1 MSVPSDNRLK
11 DRTASSPCSV
21 TISKWLAQHYLLI
34 LSTLSTFWV
43 PQVLLPWWQHYDQHP
58 HRDNPESRVYLPK
71 TSTESSTSVHPNK
84 EIITNLSTGRIMQYT
99 HLLCRCNLV
108 SSGWRRRRYRWYSAG
123 RLSCCLTHINCS
135 WTHNKLHRYCHEINH
150 RMWSIK

>member
-21 TISKWLAQHYLLI
+21 TISKWLAQHFLLI
-34 LSTLSTFWV
+34 LSTFWLWCCYLGYNIMTSTPIETILKAEV
-43 PQVLLPWWQHYDQHP
+43 ICK
-58 HRDNPESRVYLPK
+58 K
-71 TSTESSTSVHPNK
+71 TSTESSISIHPNK
-84 EIITNLSTGRIMQYT
+84 EIITNLSTGRITQYT
-99 HLLCRCNLV
+99 HLLCRCKLV
-108 SSGWRRRRYRWYSAG
+108 SSGWRRRRYWWYSAG